1 MIEIL
6 SIFLS
11 LFTFILISIFPINYF
26 NHKKIFAV
34 YKINFFD
41 ILSINLILF
50 LNLLL
55 IFSFF
60 SLDLRVIFLLYILIC
75 ILFFLFNF
83 NKYILFF
90 KKNKIIFFLFFL
102 IVFCLSLTIAQ
113 ISILTWDGAAH
124 WLFKAQNF
132 YQGSEYKNLVNL
144 PMNHYPHL
152 GSYVWAFFWKNSFLK
167 LEYFGRF
174 FFIFIFI
181 VSIFSLGQQL
191 NKNFS
196 TLEKLFITF
205 AITVFSTNIF
215 LFGGYQE
222 YLIFFILFV
231 FSRLFFLLLKNSQF
245 SNLLT
250 ILLLLLTTNLLLWVK
265 QEGFFYYIFLNL
277 IFIFHLKN
285 KFYYRFYY
293 IIISVSFLLIFIS
306 IKIHFFGSFRFNENV
321 IHPNLFDNYNIIILF
336 NKILMIAKYILIS
349 FFKYPIWLIIIFSSI
364 ILFFKYNFFS
374 KFYFLYTFAFLSFL
388 LIFLI
393 YIQTK
398 EDISWLLPLTLN
410 RLIFPIS
417 GFYAFLIVQLLN
429 KFKH

>member
-1 MIEIL
+1 MIEIF
-6 SIFLS
+6 SIFIS

-26 NHKKIFAV
+26 NNKNIFAGH
-34 YKINFFD
+34 KINFFD
-41 ILSINLILF
+41 TLSINLILF

-60 SLDLRVIFLLYILIC
+60 SLDLRVIFLFYILIC

-83 NKYILFF
+83 NNYIFFF
-90 KKNKIIFFLFFL
+90 KKNKTYFFLFFL
-102 IVFCLSLTIAQ
+102 INFFLFLSIAQ

-124 WLFKAQNF
+124 WFFKAQNF
-132 YQGSEYKNLVNL
+132 YQGGEYKNLANL
-144 PMNHYPHL
+144 PMNYYPHL

-167 LEYFGRF
+167 IEYFGRF

-196 TLEKLFITF
+196 ILEKLIITF
-205 AITVFSTNIF
+205 FLIALSTNIF

-231 FSRLFFLLLKNSQF
+231 FSRLFFLLQKNGQF
-245 SNLLT
+245 SNFIMT
-250 ILLLLLTTNLLLWVK
+250 LLLLTNNLLLWVK

-293 IIISVSFLLIFIS
+293 SVISLLFLLIFIC
-306 IKIHFFGSFRFNENV
+306 IKIYFFGSFRFNENI
-321 IHPNLFDNYNIIILF
+321 IHPNLFDNYNVIILF
-336 NKILMIAKYILIS
+336 NKIIMIMKYILIS
-349 FFKYPIWLIIIFSSI
+349 FFKYPIWIIIILSSI

-388 LIFLI
+388 LIFFI

-398 EDISWLLPLTLN
+398 EDLSWLLPLTLN

>member
-1 MIEIL
+1 
-6 SIFLS
+6 
-11 LFTFILISIFPINYF
+11 
-26 NHKKIFAV
+26 
-34 YKINFFD
+34 
-41 ILSINLILF
+41 
-50 LNLLL
+50 
-55 IFSFF
+55 
-60 SLDLRVIFLLYILIC
+60 
-75 ILFFLFNF
+75 
-83 NKYILFF
+83 
-90 KKNKIIFFLFFL
+90 
-102 IVFCLSLTIAQ
+102 
-113 ISILTWDGAAH
+113 
-124 WLFKAQNF
+124 
-132 YQGSEYKNLVNL
+132 
-144 PMNHYPHL
+144 MNHYPHL

-205 AITVFSTNIF
+205 AITFFSTNIF

-231 FSRLFFLLLKNSQF
+231 FSRLFFLLLKNTQF
-245 SNLLT
+245 SNFLT
-250 ILLLLLTTNLLLWVK
+250 ILLLLTANLLLWVK

-293 IIISVSFLLIFIS
+293 IIISVTFLLIFIS

-336 NKILMIAKYILIS
+336 NKILMIAKYIFIS

>member
-1 MIEIL
+1 M
-6 SIFLS
+6 SNPF
-11 LFTFILISIFPINYF
+11 
-26 NHKKIFAV
+26 
-34 YKINFFD
+34 
-41 ILSINLILF
+41 
-50 LNLLL
+50 
-55 IFSFF
+55 
-60 SLDLRVIFLLYILIC
+60 
-75 ILFFLFNF
+75 
-83 NKYILFF
+83 
-90 KKNKIIFFLFFL
+90 
-102 IVFCLSLTIAQ
+102 
-113 ISILTWDGAAH
+113 
-124 WLFKAQNF
+124 
-132 YQGSEYKNLVNL
+132 EYVKQ
-144 PMNHYPHL
+144 
-152 GSYVWAFFWKNSFLK
+152 LK
-167 LEYFGRF
+167 
-174 FFIFIFI
+174 
-181 VSIFSLGQQL
+181 V
-191 NKNFS
+191 
-196 TLEKLFITF
+196 
-205 AITVFSTNIF
+205 
-215 LFGGYQE
+215 
-222 YLIFFILFV
+222 
-231 FSRLFFLLLKNSQF
+231 FLLLKNSQF

-336 NKILMIAKYILIS
+336 NKILMTAKYILIS
-349 FFKYPIWLIIIFSSI
+349 FFKYPLLIIIFSSI

>member
-26 NHKKIFAV
+26 NHKKIFV
-34 YKINFFD
+34 GYKINFFD

-102 IVFCLSLTIAQ
+102 IVFYLFLSIAQ

-132 YQGSEYKNLVNL
+132 YQGNEYKNLVNL
-144 PMNHYPHL
+144 PANHYPHL
-152 GSYVWAFFWKNSFLK
+152 GSYVWAFFWKNSLLK

-205 AITVFSTNIF
+205 AITAFSTNIF

-222 YLIFFILFV
+222 YLIFFTLFV

-245 SNLLT
+245 SNFIM
-250 ILLLLLTTNLLLWVK
+250 ILLLLTANLLLWVK

-398 EDISWLLPLTLN
+398 EDISWLLPLTVN

-429 KFKH
+429 KLKH